1 MVLTS
6 VYIIISVIVVSL
18 VSFVG
23 AISLVLSKKNLSEV
37 LLILVSLSAGTLLGG
52 ALLHLLPEAVEKL
65 GFNLPVSLLT
75 LAGMIAFFILES
87 VLHQRVCEIPQAQMH
102 SHRYPLVHDLHKHRI
117 GILNLAGDALHNFV
131 DGLVIAGSYL
141 VSIPL
146 GIATTIAVVLHEVP
160 QELADF
166 GVLLYSGFSKGKAL
180 LFNFLSAATA
190 IIGAVI
196 GIILGSDGKM
206 FSLYILPFAAGGF
219 LYIAGVNLIPELHK
233 QCGWKKSI
241 VHLAALL
248 LGIALMAV
256 IMFLE

>member
-6 VYIIISVIVVSL
+6 VYIIISVIIVSL

-23 AISLVLSKKNLSEV
+23 ALSLVLSKKDLSEI
-37 LLILVSLSAGTLLGG
+37 LLFLVSLSAGTLLGG

-65 GFNLPVSLLT
+65 GFSLPVSLLT

-87 VLHQRVCEIPQAQMH
+87 VLHQRVCEIPKTPH
-102 SHRYPLVHDLHKHRI
+102 DYHYPLVHEPHKHRI

-131 DGLVIAGSYL
+131 DGLVIAGSYF
-141 VSIPL
+141 VSVPL
-146 GIATTIAVVLHEVP
+146 GIATTIAIVLHEVP

-166 GVLLYSGFSKGKAL
+166 GVLLYSGFSKGRAL
-180 LFNFLSAATA
+180 LANFLSAAVA
-190 IIGAVI
+190 IVGAVV
-196 GIILGSDGKM
+196 GIILGSDGEM

-233 QCGWKKSI
+233 QCGWKKS
-241 VHLAALL
+241 VLHLGALL
-248 LGIALMAV
+248 LGIALMV
-256 IMFLE
+256 GVMFLE